1 VQTIETKVRVGSD
14 RTLLVQL
21 PTDVPTG
28 EYDVVLVL
36 NQRSEAVTVSDMPA
50 LQEIRAILGRSVEP
64 GYLLADEL
72 IEERRR
78 AAQDE

>member
-64 GYLLADEL
+64 GYSLADEL

>member
-1 VQTIETKVRVGSD
+1 MQTIETKVRVGSD

-21 PTDVPTG
+21 PTDVPAG

-36 NQRSEAVTVSDMPA
+36 NQRSEDAITSEMPA

-64 GYLLADEL
+64 GHSLADEL
-72 IEERRR
+72 IEERRI
-78 AAQDE
+78 AARNE